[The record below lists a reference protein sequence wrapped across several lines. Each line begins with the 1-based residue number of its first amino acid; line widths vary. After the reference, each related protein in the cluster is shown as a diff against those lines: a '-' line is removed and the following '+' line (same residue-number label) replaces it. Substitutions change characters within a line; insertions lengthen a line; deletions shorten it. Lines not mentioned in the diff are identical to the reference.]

1 MGRIAF
7 LFLLLGLLGGPL
19 AAQISLQLEIPKRS
33 FLSGEAVPAT
43 VTLTNL
49 SGRELVFQGT
59 PRDPWLDFIVKSSR
73 GLPVTP
79 AKRPVFGAVKLP
91 AGKALARQVDL
102 AQIFPLSEL
111 GNFSVYAIARL
122 PEQGR
127 GGFQSN
133 RTLFSVLTATPYWS
147 QVVGVPGTSK
157 SNEYRLIQFTA
168 ERKNLLYAQVADAKT
183 RLPVR
188 THLLGESIML
198 RKPTVTVDR
207 SLNMHVL
214 YLITPA
220 IWGHARVAPDGS
232 FIGRDLYQSS
242 EFGNPQLVELAD
254 GAVVAQ
260 GGIRYDPEAATQQ
273 RERSHKAS
281 DRPGM

>member
-1 MGRIAF
+1 MGRIAL
-7 LFLLLGLLGGPL
+7 LFLLLASPL
-19 AAQISLQLEIPKRS
+19 AAQVSLKLQLGKRS
-33 FLSGEAVPAT
+33 YLSGESVPAQ
-43 VTLTNL
+43 VTLTNM
-49 SGRELVFQGT
+49 SGRDLVFQGT
-59 PRDPWLDFIVKSSR
+59 PRDPWLDFIVKSNR
-73 GLPVTP
+73 GLPITP
-79 AKRPVFGAVKLP
+79 SKRPVFGAVKIP
-91 AGKALARQVDL
+91 AGKAVARQVDL

-111 GNFSVYAIARL
+111 GNFSIYAIARL
-122 PEQGR
+122 PDQNR

-133 RTLFSVLTATPYWS
+133 RELFSVLTANPYWS
-147 QVVGVPGTSK
+147 QEVGVPGTSK

-220 IWGHARVAPDGS
+220 IWGHARVAPDGT
-232 FIGRDLYQSS
+232 FIGRDLYRSS
-242 EFGNPQLVELAD
+242 EFGNPQLVETSD
-254 GAVVAQ
+254 GTVIAQ
-260 GGIRYDPEAATQQ
+260 GGILYDPKAEAEQ